1 MSRKKFQKTYITF
14 ERRVFL
20 EFTFFCVIDDVSKKD
35 SSHFFQGKKMWGFS
49 LWSIITLDKRVGRK
63 MILSS
68 WAHFLFSR
76 KIMAGLACAAVR
88 VFYSIFFDR
97 FLLWK
102 VNGSTPHWYPIVW
115 LESVSKNWVWIFFFW
130 GGVFPE
136 KKRANWKIPKWQ
148 GSEIIFIWKMTTLEF
163 QDFIVI
169 LRFLVKLLHLL
180 SMLCWS

>member
-1 MSRKKFQKTYITF
+1 MLPFRFIFSKSQRKIICHAKNSKKPTLLLSGGA
-14 ERRVFL
+14 FL
-20 EFTFFCVIDDVSKKD
+20 NLPFFCVIDDVSKKD
-35 SSHFFQGKKMWGFS
+35 SSHFFQGKKNVRVS

-130 GGVFPE
+130 RGFFPE
-136 KKRANWKIPKWQ
+136 KKEEKIEKFRNDKDLKLFSYEKWQ
-148 GSEIIFIWKMTTLEF
+148 
-163 QDFIVI
+163 
-169 LRFLVKLLHLL
+169 H
-180 SMLCWS
+180 

>member
-20 EFTFFCVIDDVSKKD
+20 EFTFFFVWSMMFQKRIRPI
-35 SSHFFQGKKMWGFS
+35 FFRAKKMWGFS

-130 GGVFPE
+130 GGGFPW
-136 KKRANWKIPKWQ
+136 KKKSKLKNSEMTRIWNYFHMKNDNTRISGFHRNFTFSSKI
-148 GSEIIFIWKMTTLEF
+148 IALT
-163 QDFIVI
+163 
-169 LRFLVKLLHLL
+169 
-180 SMLCWS
+180 

>member
-1 MSRKKFQKTYITF
+1 MFQKRI
-14 ERRVFL
+14 RPI
-20 EFTFFCVIDDVSKKD
+20 FFRA
-35 SSHFFQGKKMWGFS
+35 KKMWGFS

-115 LESVSKNWVWIFFFW
+115 LESVSKNWVWIFFSE
-130 GGVFPE
+130 GGFSLKKKEE
-136 KKRANWKIPKWQ
+136 KIEKFRKWQ

-180 SMLCWS
+180 SMLCCS